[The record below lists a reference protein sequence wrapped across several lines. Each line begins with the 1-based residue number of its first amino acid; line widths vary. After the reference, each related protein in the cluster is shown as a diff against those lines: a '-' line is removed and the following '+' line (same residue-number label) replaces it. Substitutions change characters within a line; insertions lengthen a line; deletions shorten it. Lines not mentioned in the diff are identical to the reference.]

1 MREIRHWLAGGQTLN
16 VGRRPESGHRGYP
29 SVITSRVLIVG
40 EHSLVNL
47 GLTTLLSGQATFK
60 VLAELTPDQAVATTS
75 VRRPDLVIL
84 DIDSSKV
91 DGLQV
96 CADLCLLPCQ
106 PAVVIL
112 TGTPDETLVTRAAQ
126 VGAAGFVL
134 KQAHASELLEHLRLV
149 QDGHWLR
156 DTAQHQAVIETV
168 RRAARAADPTA
179 FATLTPQERHI
190 LLLVS
195 EGRTN
200 HEIAQALQLG
210 EGTVRNYIS
219 HILEKLGCANR
230 TEAAAFAV
238 AHRLSDIWP
247 ES

>member
-1 MREIRHWLAGGQTLN
+1 M
-16 VGRRPESGHRGYP
+16 
-29 SVITSRVLIVG
+29 ITSRVLIVG

-47 GLTTLLSGQATFK
+47 GLTTLLSGQPTFK
-60 VLAELTPDQAVATTS
+60 VLAEIQPDQAVAAAS
-75 VRRPDLVIL
+75 ARRPDLVIL
-84 DIDSSKV
+84 DIDSTKFN
-91 DGLQV
+91 GLEV
-96 CADLCLLPCQ
+96 CAGLCALPCQ
-106 PAVVIL
+106 PAVVVL
-112 TGTPDETLVTRAAQ
+112 TGAPDESLVVRAAQ
-126 VGAAGFVL
+126 AGAAGFVL
-134 KQAHASELLEHLRLV
+134 KQAHATELLEHMRLV

-156 DTAQHQAVIETV
+156 DTAQYQAVLDTV

-247 ES
+247 EA

>member
-1 MREIRHWLAGGQTLN
+1 M
-16 VGRRPESGHRGYP
+16 
-29 SVITSRVLIVG
+29 ITSRVLIVG

-47 GLTTLLSGQATFK
+47 GLSTLLAGQPTFK
-60 VLAELTPDQAVATTS
+60 VLAELAPDQAVAAS
-75 VRRPDLVIL
+75 SARRPDLVIL
-84 DIDSSKV
+84 DIDSTKTNCL
-91 DGLQV
+91 DV
-96 CADLCLLPCQ
+96 CTALSTLPCQ
-106 PAVVIL
+106 PAVVVL
-112 TGTPDETLVTRAAQ
+112 TGTPDEGLVIRATQA
-126 VGAAGFVL
+126 GAAGFAL

-156 DTAQHQAVIETV
+156 DNAQQQAVLESV

-179 FATLTPQERHI
+179 FATLTSQERHI

-247 ES
+247 EG

>member
-1 MREIRHWLAGGQTLN
+1 M
-16 VGRRPESGHRGYP
+16 
-29 SVITSRVLIVG
+29 ITSRVLIVG

-47 GLTTLLSGQATFK
+47 GLSTLLGNQSTFK
-60 VLAELTPDQAVATTS
+60 VLAELPPDQAVVAAS
-75 VRRPDLVIL
+75 ARRPDILIL
-84 DIDSSKV
+84 DIDSTCA
-91 DGLQV
+91 DGLAI
-96 CADLCLLPCQ
+96 CAELTRLPCQ
-106 PAVVIL
+106 PAVVVL
-112 TGTPDETLVTRAAQ
+112 TGSPDESLVVRAMQ
-126 VGAAGFVL
+126 SGAAGFTL
-134 KQAHASELLEHLRLV
+134 KQAHVTELLEQLRLV

-156 DTAQHQAVIETV
+156 DGAQFQSVLDTV

-247 ES
+247 EA

>member
-1 MREIRHWLAGGQTLN
+1 M
-16 VGRRPESGHRGYP
+16 
-29 SVITSRVLIVG
+29 ITSRVLIVG

-47 GLTTLLSGQATFK
+47 GLSTLLGSQSTFK
-60 VLAELTPDQAVATTS
+60 VLAELAPDQAVATVS
-75 VRRPDLVIL
+75 ARRPDLVVL
-84 DIDSSKV
+84 DIDSNRT
-91 DGLQV
+91 DCLAI
-96 CADLCLLPCQ
+96 CAELGALPCM
-106 PAVVIL
+106 PAVVVL
-112 TGTPDETLVTRAAQ
+112 TGTPDENLVTRAMQ
-126 VGAAGFVL
+126 SGAAGFTL
-134 KQAHASELLEHLRLV
+134 KQSHVTELLEQLRLV

-156 DTAQHQAVIETV
+156 DNAQYQSVIESV